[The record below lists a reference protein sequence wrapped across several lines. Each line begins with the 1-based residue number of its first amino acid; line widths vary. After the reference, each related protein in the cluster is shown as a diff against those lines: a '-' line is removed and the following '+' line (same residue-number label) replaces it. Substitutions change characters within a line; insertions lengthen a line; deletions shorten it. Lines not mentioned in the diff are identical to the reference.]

1 MHARM
6 SMRWT
11 VTLFT
16 AFFLAASLSL
26 VLGAMVNR
34 SRQQWKEDTLIQAR
48 AAACLLARTSRDAL
62 RRGDTFALHQLV
74 REVHGEQM
82 IRRVIVTD
90 PRGQILS
97 DSSPDA
103 PSPALLG
110 EVPRLDG
117 DFRIITE
124 EDEIQVVAPVMDAA
138 TPLGAILIDISLR
151 EHHAVLDAV
160 RQWGLLMAL
169 TTILIACTT
178 AYFLAAVITRPL
190 QRLAHGMRAVAEGIP
205 APPLDEGG
213 CCEVRQMAKSFN
225 GMARSLQ
232 RRLAEMESLR
242 TLGSAVSRSLDLGT
256 VIKSAN
262 QCIEAAIP
270 GTRAQIWLCDHE
282 GGHLIEG
289 GRSAVDAEQVIDLE
303 SDTVLARALKS
314 PVPLLAG
321 ADSEVPLDPW
331 LAERYEAT
339 SVAAVP
345 LRAGQERVGVLLACR
360 QKGAP
365 LTRANLP
372 FLEAAGTEI
381 ALSIQNARMFHR
393 ESHVAQVFQ
402 RMLLPQTHTFI
413 EQLEVAVRWRP
424 ASGNGQIGGDYYDF
438 IALPGGRW
446 GIVIGDVCGKGT
458 LAASY
463 TAMAK
468 YALRSYAYETGS
480 PAEILRRTNAA
491 LYAQLNSTE
500 AHEGAP
506 SFITMLCA
514 LYEPSTG
521 QLVYSH
527 AGHPLGTLARA
538 NSHVVITLDHG
549 GPPVG
554 VVPDATYREDVL
566 YLAHGDSLA
575 LYTDGVVEAARS
587 EEIIE
592 PARIAELLRMNQE
605 NSVQA
610 AADAVLAEAM
620 NAAKGHAVDD
630 TTLLVLRVRD
640 LLPPLA
646 LPAPSAAET
655 PLPGNVECQPC

>member
-262 QCIEAAIP
+262 Q
-270 GTRAQIWLCDHE
+270 
-282 GGHLIEG
+282 
-289 GRSAVDAEQVIDLE
+289 
-303 SDTVLARALKS
+303 
-314 PVPLLAG
+314 
-321 ADSEVPLDPW
+321 
-331 LAERYEAT
+331 
-339 SVAAVP
+339 
-345 LRAGQERVGVLLACR
+345 
-360 QKGAP
+360 
-365 LTRANLP
+365 
-372 FLEAAGTEI
+372 
-381 ALSIQNARMFHR
+381 
-393 ESHVAQVFQ
+393 
-402 RMLLPQTHTFI
+402 
-413 EQLEVAVRWRP
+413 
-424 ASGNGQIGGDYYDF
+424 
-438 IALPGGRW
+438 
-446 GIVIGDVCGKGT
+446 
-458 LAASY
+458 
-463 TAMAK
+463 
-468 YALRSYAYETGS
+468 
-480 PAEILRRTNAA
+480 
-491 LYAQLNSTE
+491 
-500 AHEGAP
+500 
-506 SFITMLCA
+506 
-514 LYEPSTG
+514 
-521 QLVYSH
+521 
-527 AGHPLGTLARA
+527 
-538 NSHVVITLDHG
+538 
-549 GPPVG
+549 
-554 VVPDATYREDVL
+554 
-566 YLAHGDSLA
+566 
-575 LYTDGVVEAARS
+575 
-587 EEIIE
+587 
-592 PARIAELLRMNQE
+592 
-605 NSVQA
+605 
-610 AADAVLAEAM
+610 
-620 NAAKGHAVDD
+620 
-630 TTLLVLRVRD
+630 
-640 LLPPLA
+640 
-646 LPAPSAAET
+646 
-655 PLPGNVECQPC
+655 

>member
-34 SRQQWKEDTLIQAR
+34 SRQQWKEDTLIRPAPPR
-48 AAACLLARTSRDAL
+48 YLLARTSRDAL
-62 RRGDTFALHQLV
+62 RRGGTPCPPSTRA
-74 REVHGEQM
+74 RGAWEQM

-103 PSPALLG
+103 PSPRAAGRGSALAMATSASS
-110 EVPRLDG
+110 RK
-117 DFRIITE
+117 
-124 EDEIQVVAPVMDAA
+124 DEIQVVAPVMDAA

-321 ADSEVPLDPW
+321 ADRVPLDPW

-345 LRAGQERVGVLLACR
+345 LRGGQERVGVLLACR

-402 RMLLPQTHTFI
+402 RMLLRKRTPSSSSW
-413 EQLEVAVRWRP
+413 RWPSAGAPLRGTARLAETTTTSSP
-424 ASGNGQIGGDYYDF
+424 SGR
-438 IALPGGRW
+438 AL
-446 GIVIGDVCGKGT
+446 GIVIGDVCGRARSPRPIRPWQSMLSARMPTRPGRPQDP
-458 LAASY
+458 AAHQRR
-463 TAMAK
+463 
-468 YALRSYAYETGS
+468 ALRAAQQHGGRTRALPASS
-480 PAEILRRTNAA
+480 PCSA
-491 LYAQLNSTE
+491 LST
-500 AHEGAP
+500 
-506 SFITMLCA
+506 
-514 LYEPSTG
+514 EPSTG
-521 QLVYSH
+521 QLVLPRGPS
-527 AGHPLGTLARA
+527 LGTLARA

-566 YLAHGDSLA
+566 YLAHGDSW
-575 LYTDGVVEAARS
+575 RS
-587 EEIIE
+587 TPMEWWRRHAVRIIE

-610 AADAVLAEAM
+610 AADAVLA
-620 NAAKGHAVDD
+620 GG
-630 TTLLVLRVRD
+630 R
-640 LLPPLA
+640 
-646 LPAPSAAET
+646 
-655 PLPGNVECQPC
+655 